1 MKQRIIE
8 LKLSRV
14 SRIFLFCFGECSSLF
29 DVEIKSGAKKEWY
42 EGKNKNSDDIYIKDR

>member
-29 DVEIKSGAKKEWY
+29 DVEIKSGAKKKS
-42 EGKNKNSDDIYIKDR
+42 GMKGRTKTVMIYI